1 LKNNG
6 GIHGRTAAKFSKVIE
21 QYDEGNVYNEVFVEK
36 NGRKISGRDGMSL
49 MTLDAPYG
57 TALIC
62 TVIGNGNAELCTN
75 ALVDLVEKTF
85 VEMDKDIPRT
95 FSY

>member
-1 LKNNG
+1 
-6 GIHGRTAAKFSKVIE
+6 
-21 QYDEGNVYNEVFVEK
+21 
-36 NGRKISGRDGMSL
+36 MSL